1 MRPRPLPLVILAPL
15 IAVVALSAMP
25 SLAADSASVFMYHRF
40 GESDYA
46 ATNIRIDQFEAHLA
60 EIASGEYHVAPLP
73 DIIAAFESGLALP
86 ERTIALTIDDAFLS
100 VYTEAWPRLKAAGVP
115 FTLFVATD
123 PVDAGQDDYMSWDQI
138 RELVRAGVTIGSQTA
153 SHPHMP
159 ELSRTRNIAELE
171 KSNLRFTQ
179 ELGARPALFAYPFG
193 EYGLAVR
200 KAVVEAGFAAAFGQ
214 HSGVAY
220 PGHDRFALPRF
231 AMNETYGSPVRFK
244 LAATALPLPVSDI
257 TPADTLIG
265 ENPPQFGFT
274 VDAGVGGLD
283 KLACYPRHEN
293 GPAQIE
299 RLGERRFEVRMRLP
313 FPRRRG
319 RVNCTVPTSDG
330 RWRWFGMQFVV
341 PEGDSPDDPPD
352 DP

>member
-1 MRPRPLPLVILAPL
+1 MKPRPLAHLILAPL
-15 IAVVALSAMP
+15 IAVAGLSAAP
-25 SLAADSASVFMYHRF
+25 SLAAEGASVFMYHRF
-40 GESDYA
+40 GESEYP

-60 EIASGEYHVAPLP
+60 EIAAGGYNVAPLP
-73 DIIAAFESGLALP
+73 DIIAAFESGQTLP

-123 PVDAGQDDYMSWDQI
+123 PVDGGQAGYMSWDQI
-138 RELVRAGVTIGSQTA
+138 RELARAGVTIGSQTA

-159 ELSRTRNIAELE
+159 ELGRADNAAEIAN
-171 KSNLRFTQ
+171 SNRRFTQ
-179 ELGARPALFAYPFG
+179 ELGAPPGLFAYPFG

-200 KAVVEAGFAAAFGQ
+200 EVVSEAGFAAAFGQ

-220 PGHDRFALPRF
+220 AGYDRFALPRF
-231 AMNETYGSPVRFK
+231 AMNETYGSAVRFK
-244 LAATALPLPVSDI
+244 LAATALPLPVSEI
-257 TPADTLIG
+257 TPADTLIE

-283 KLACYPRHEN
+283 NLACYPRHEN

-299 RLGERRFEVRMRLP
+299 RLGERRFEVRMREP
-313 FPRRRG
+313 FPQRRG
-319 RVNCTVPTSDG
+319 RVNCTVPTADG

-341 PEGDSPDDPPD
+341 PGRAEP
-352 DP
+352 